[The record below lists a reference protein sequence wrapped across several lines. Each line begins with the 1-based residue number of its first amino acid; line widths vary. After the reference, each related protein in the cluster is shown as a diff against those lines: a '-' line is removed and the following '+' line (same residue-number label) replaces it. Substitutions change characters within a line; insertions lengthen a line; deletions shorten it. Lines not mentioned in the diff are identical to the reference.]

1 METWIVVVIQGVGQ
15 HAILVRKVMK
25 YRDRGKLIHTIRAS
39 TRKSEL
45 KKCGP
50 QPKIWTTHKARL

>member
-50 QPKIWTTHKARL
+50 QPKI